1 MGMLAV
7 RAQSRALRRVTG
19 RSYQGWS
26 PTRGRSSGWSH
37 PGNRGRRRRGGKPG
51 CIGGVRVPCRARPG
65 AVSHAAVPN
74 PICGA
79 SDWGPPGPHSAC
91 SAGDRSYDRLQSRD
105 GRVTPVPA
113 NDRRPSHADTAVAR
127 PVRVGLLGPVSIQV
141 DGRDI
146 GIGGARRRSA
156 LALLSLAG
164 CAGMSATSLA
174 GAMFGDDVDARTL
187 NTLQVGSAVPRGCQK
202 ALTRAPG
209 RGPASANVLRCHGI
223 RRWAPVA
230 VRCRS
235 TSRTRAGAGGS
246 GSGRPRCCACSR
258 SRSRSGPR

>member
-1 MGMLAV
+1 MPEDVRGPVRAGRRSGGIWEGADVGMLAV

-19 RSYQGWS
+19 RSYQGLEPHSRSIERVVTSGEPWA
-26 PTRGRSSGWSH
+26 PAQGREARGH
-37 PGNRGRRRRGGKPG
+37 RRRPRAVQG
-51 CIGGVRVPCRARPG
+51 PCLG

-79 SDWGPPGPHSAC
+79 SDWGPCPALTRLAQQVTEATIGC
-91 SAGDRSYDRLQSRD
+91 RAGM
-105 GRVTPVPA
+105 GEVTPVPA

-127 PVRVGLLGPVSIQV
+127 PVRVGLLGPVSLQV

-164 CAGMSATSLA
+164 RAGMSATSLA

-187 NTLQVGSAVPRGCQK
+187 NTLQVGSAVPRGCRK
-202 ALTRAPG
+202 ALTRAP
-209 RGPASANVLRCHGI
+209 
-223 RRWAPVA
+223 
-230 VRCRS
+230 
-235 TSRTRAGAGGS
+235 S
-246 GSGRPRCCACSR
+246 G
-258 SRSRSGPR
+258 GPRQQRRCGVTESGDVRR